1 MENLLKVLSAVGGA
15 AEGKLKSKIG
25 LIGIA
30 RKLFIFGIIAI
41 DHMLETAL
49 GDQHVIRSATIFFYM
64 ANELLSILENAGRIG
79 LPVPD
84 VSKWQGEINRNQV
97 ESDGVKYAFIKATE
111 GTSLVDRKL
120 KENAQGAN
128 RAGIKVGY
136 YHFAHPDL
144 SVQSQAEHFVQN
156 CQRATV

>member
-1 MENLLKVLSAVGGA
+1 MENIIKVLSAVGGAAVTFLFGGWSYLLTVLIVFVCIDYGSGVAAGA

-41 DHMLETAL
+41 AHMLDTAL

-84 VSKWQGEINRNQV
+84 VVKRAV
-97 ESDGVKYAFIKATE
+97 EV
-111 GTSLVDRKL
+111 L
-120 KENAQGAN
+120 KDKGGAN
-128 RAGIKVGY
+128 
-136 YHFAHPDL
+136 
-144 SVQSQAEHFVQN
+144 N
-156 CQRATV
+156 